1 MNGINDDAQSRQYGT
16 DSNFINSMVTPYGT
30 TTISSSDGSG
40 YLEQDITQSSRIW
53 FEAPH
58 IRNGRVVQDVWR
70 SSRIY
75 AVVGDQ
81 AWCERAKF
89 RLLMVPPYQRQPPG
103 TSDALAE

>member
-1 MNGINDDAQSRQYGT
+1 MRVIPLRLSTKLIVD
-16 DSNFINSMVTPYGT
+16 FP
-30 TTISSSDGSG
+30 DGKPMPRSCPPFAFGHWLEG
-40 YLEQDITQSSRIW
+40 YLEQDIAQSSRIW

-89 RLLMVPPYQRQPPG
+89 RLLMVPPYPRQLPETYG
-103 TSDALAE
+103 DLAG